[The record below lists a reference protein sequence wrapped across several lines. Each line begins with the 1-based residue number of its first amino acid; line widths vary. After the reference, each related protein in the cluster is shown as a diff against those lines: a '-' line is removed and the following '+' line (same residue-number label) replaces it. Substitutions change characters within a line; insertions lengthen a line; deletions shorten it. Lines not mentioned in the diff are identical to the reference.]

1 MRATNYLLLTTYYL
15 LLTTYYLL
23 LTTYYLLLTTYSLPP
38 TTYNTYV
45 VDESHRLDTI
55 EGAATVPVA
64 RRVHVG

>member
-1 MRATNYLLLTTYYL
+1 MVRATDYLLLTTYYL

-23 LTTYYLLLTTYSLPP
+23 P

-45 VDESHRLDTI
+45 VDERHRLDTI
-55 EGAATVPVA
+55 EGAAPVPAA